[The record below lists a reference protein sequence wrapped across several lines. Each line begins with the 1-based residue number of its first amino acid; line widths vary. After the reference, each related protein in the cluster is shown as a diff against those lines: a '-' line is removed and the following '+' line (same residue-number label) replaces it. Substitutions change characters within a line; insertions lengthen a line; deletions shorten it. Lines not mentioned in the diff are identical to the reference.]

1 MNELSLNHELTNP
14 NSNKL
19 FVKLN
24 SKIQKM
30 VIGFGRMNWV
40 LKTTNNELVHVRF
53 TAYPAQPLAIC
64 RWPAPAG
71 MGRPHRPPLAHLQ
84 AGRGECHCD
93 GALLRGVDEGR
104 NACRGGRVCVGGA
117 IYPEQW
123 PHGWASRRG
132 CAVGVVWRVLWG
144 MGVMVSSAEGSLGG
158 RGQRGA
164 LWEMGQSRLHS
175 MKCPKLAFCAAA
187 VSSNL
192 YLNNWEI
199 FVTCAILFYIVQ
211 PPL

>member
-1 MNELSLNHELTNP
+1 MRAAEGGCVWEGKFTP
-14 NSNKL
+14 NSGL
-19 FVKLN
+19 T
-24 SKIQKM
+24 
-30 VIGFGRMNWV
+30 G
-40 LKTTNNELVHVRF
+40 
-53 TAYPAQPLAIC
+53 
-64 RWPAPAG
+64 
-71 MGRPHRPPLAHLQ
+71 
-84 AGRGECHCD
+84 
-93 GALLRGVDEGR
+93 GALAG
-104 NACRGGRVCVGGA
+104 
-117 IYPEQW
+117 
-123 PHGWASRRG
+123 RRG

-211 PPL
+211 PPI